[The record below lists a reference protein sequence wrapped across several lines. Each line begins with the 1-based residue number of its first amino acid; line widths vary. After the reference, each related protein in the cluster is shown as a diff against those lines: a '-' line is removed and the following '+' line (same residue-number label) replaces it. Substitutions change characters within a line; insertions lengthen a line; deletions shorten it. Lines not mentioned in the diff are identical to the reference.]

1 MQNIFISLLNTSI
14 TAGYLVIAVM
24 LLRPLLKKAPKYIR
38 CILWGL
44 VGLRLILP
52 FSFES
57 VLSLIPSAEPIPPEI
72 VTSPAPVI
80 HSGITFVNS
89 AVNPV
94 ISQSM
99 APSPEA
105 SVNPMQ
111 IVMAV
116 AWNVWLLGVVAMVL
130 YSVISFV
137 LLKRKLR
144 EAVQDGGNVWLCDRV
159 SSPFLLGLFRPRIYL
174 PSDLAES
181 SKVYVL
187 AHENAHIRRKDHWWK
202 PLGFLL
208 LTVYWFNPLMWVAY
222 IFLCRDIE
230 FACDE
235 KVIKEL
241 GTDCKCAYSEALIN
255 CSVPRRMISACP
267 VAFGEDGV
275 KGRIKSVLNYKK
287 PAFWIILIALILCI
301 VVAVC
306 FLTNPPE
313 DEQSDKIPANEYRFR
328 ATVVEIY
335 EDSLLVEPLE
345 KEEYF
350 SGAKQVVIRL
360 NGRSKDD
367 YRLGCIVEIIYD
379 SQIQESMPPVIPNAS
394 SIFNLDMLSSHLPDP
409 HYSFTATV
417 TEVLDDCIIVKYQ
430 HFPLH
435 NFEFSYYQVNT
446 DPTGYTVGD
455 KVNISY
461 DGTVTE
467 TEPYDIL
474 GEVYSI
480 EITEYNYGSS
490 VTDYSFF
497 ATVLEVR
504 EDSLLIEPNSG
515 EHELELSNH
524 FIISADSASSYE
536 IGDSVHILYDGEI
549 EIADPPVI
557 PNVLMLA
564 TVADTYYLTKDPLD
578 TADHAVFDI
587 DSDGILED
595 CYVSQ
600 HPLTG
605 LCVIVLYAYE
615 NGILEYCNYFNPE
628 NHYEFSFQNTED
640 GRLSIVAIDPYSF
653 YRSQV
658 YTISVQGCNLV
669 LTNENNHQ
677 VEYWSTDEPFA
688 PTLRTVKTLY
698 PQFFGLDTFK
708 GLEVYVWKNEDWRC
722 GVRSGTNRLAT
733 QEELWAFREGATL
746 DEMALILS
754 SYGITQDDVFILY
767 SYDPA
772 FSGEYPNKPTTGEQ
786 AYIEKTL
793 FSLLPQHLA
802 TEPYIASEFQ
812 VQKQYPLIVYA
823 YKLAENS
830 WRFRFYENTTIFE
843 SMQDACMKLD
853 GLTVQDACAKME
865 QYDYPPEEIPVI
877 PISSYLSSY
886 YYEINEQTAAEAR
899 MILGL
904 IKLSNSDEPTP
915 TEAGPESSENGYAL
929 ESGYYSLSGSGK
941 DSFATPYICIDTA
954 KKTANIGGSPLMS
967 YSESGRYYLLFDRLI
982 VKAQNT
988 TYTFQ
993 IQGKNT
999 LVLLSDRGYDKSPIP
1014 ASGTYVFCGE
1024 YPS

>member
-1 MQNIFISLLNTSI
+1 M
-14 TAGYLVIAVM
+14 
-24 LLRPLLKKAPKYIR
+24 
-38 CILWGL
+38 
-44 VGLRLILP
+44 
-52 FSFES
+52 
-57 VLSLIPSAEPIPPEI
+57 
-72 VTSPAPVI
+72 
-80 HSGITFVNS
+80 
-89 AVNPV
+89 
-94 ISQSM
+94 
-99 APSPEA
+99 
-105 SVNPMQ
+105 
-111 IVMAV
+111 
-116 AWNVWLLGVVAMVL
+116 
-130 YSVISFV
+130 
-137 LLKRKLR
+137 
-144 EAVQDGGNVWLCDRV
+144 
-159 SSPFLLGLFRPRIYL
+159 
-174 PSDLAES
+174 
-181 SKVYVL
+181 
-187 AHENAHIRRKDHWWK
+187 
-202 PLGFLL
+202 L

-241 GTDCKCAYSEALIN
+241 GMDCKCAYSEALIN
-255 CSVPRRMISACP
+255 CSVPRKMISACP

-313 DEQSDKIPANEYRFR
+313 DDQSGKIPANEYRFR

-367 YRLGCIVEIIYD
+367 YRLGCIVEVIYD
-379 SQIQESMPPVIPNAS
+379 SQIQETMPPVIPNAS

-409 HYSFTATV
+409 YYSFTATV

-446 DPTGYTVGD
+446 DPTGYAVGY
-455 KVNISY
+455 KVNIAY

-467 TEPYDIL
+467 TDPYDIL

-480 EITEYNYGSS
+480 EIAE
-490 VTDYSFF
+490 
-497 ATVLEVR
+497 A
-504 EDSLLIEPNSG
+504 
-515 EHELELSNH
+515 
-524 FIISADSASSYE
+524 
-536 IGDSVHILYDGEI
+536 
-549 EIADPPVI
+549 
-557 PNVLMLA
+557 
-564 TVADTYYLTKDPLD
+564 
-578 TADHAVFDI
+578 
-587 DSDGILED
+587 
-595 CYVSQ
+595 
-600 HPLTG
+600 
-605 LCVIVLYAYE
+605 
-615 NGILEYCNYFNPE
+615 
-628 NHYEFSFQNTED
+628 EFSIGQ
-640 GRLSIVAIDPYSF
+640 P
-653 YRSQV
+653 
-658 YTISVQGCNLV
+658 V
-669 LTNENNHQ
+669 LCL
-677 VEYWSTDEPFA
+677 DE
-688 PTLRTVKTLY
+688 LY
-698 PQFFGLDTFK
+698 PQFHGLDTFK
-708 GLEVYVWKNEDWRC
+708 GLEVYVWKNGTWRC

-733 QEELWAFREGATL
+733 QEELWAFRGGATL

-754 SYGITQDDVFILY
+754 TYGITQDDVFILY

-793 FSLLPQHLA
+793 FSLLPQRVA
-802 TEPYIASEFQ
+802 TEPYIAPEFQ
-812 VQKQYPLIVYA
+812 VQKQYPLIIYA

-843 SMQDACMKLD
+843 SMQDASMKLD

-877 PISSYLSSY
+877 PISSHLSSY

-915 TEAGPESSENGYAL
+915 TEAGPESSGNGYAL
-929 ESGYYSLSGSGK
+929 ENGYYSLSGSGK
-941 DSFATPYICIDTA
+941 DSFATPYIYIDTA

-993 IQGKNT
+993 IQDKNT

-1024 YPS
+1024 YPQ

>member
-1 MQNIFISLLNTSI
+1 MENIFISLLNTSI

-94 ISQSM
+94 ISQSF
-99 APSPEA
+99 APAPEA

-111 IVMAV
+111 VVMAV
-116 AWNVWLLGVVAMVL
+116 AWNVWLLGVIAMVL

-144 EAVQDGGNVWLCDRV
+144 EAVQDGGNVWVCDRV
-159 SSPFLLGLFRPRIYL
+159 SSPFLLGLFRPKIYL

-313 DEQSDKIPANEYRFR
+313 DEQPAKIPANEYRFR

-367 YRLGCIVEIIYD
+367 YRLGCIVEVIYD
-379 SQIQESMPPVIPNAS
+379 SQIQETMPPVIPNAS
-394 SIFNLDMLSSHLPDP
+394 SIFNLDMVSSHLPDP
-409 HYSFTATV
+409 YYSFTATV

-446 DPTGYTVGD
+446 DPTGYAVGY
-455 KVNISY
+455 KVNIAY

-480 EITEYNYGSS
+480 EIAE
-490 VTDYSFF
+490 
-497 ATVLEVR
+497 A
-504 EDSLLIEPNSG
+504 
-515 EHELELSNH
+515 
-524 FIISADSASSYE
+524 
-536 IGDSVHILYDGEI
+536 
-549 EIADPPVI
+549 
-557 PNVLMLA
+557 
-564 TVADTYYLTKDPLD
+564 
-578 TADHAVFDI
+578 
-587 DSDGILED
+587 
-595 CYVSQ
+595 
-600 HPLTG
+600 
-605 LCVIVLYAYE
+605 
-615 NGILEYCNYFNPE
+615 
-628 NHYEFSFQNTED
+628 EFSIGQ
-640 GRLSIVAIDPYSF
+640 P
-653 YRSQV
+653 
-658 YTISVQGCNLV
+658 V
-669 LTNENNHQ
+669 LCL
-677 VEYWSTDEPFA
+677 DE
-688 PTLRTVKTLY
+688 LY
-698 PQFFGLDTFK
+698 PQFHGLDTFK
-708 GLEVYVWKNEDWRC
+708 GLEVYVWKNGTWRC

-733 QEELWAFREGATL
+733 QEELWAFGEGVTL
-746 DEMALILS
+746 ETMALILS
-754 SYGITQDDVFILY
+754 TYRITRDEVAILY

-772 FSGEYPNKPTTGEQ
+772 FSGAYPNVPTTEQ
-786 AYIEKTL
+786 QAFIEDTL
-793 FSLLPQHLA
+793 FAYLPQRIIMESYYISPDYSA
-802 TEPYIASEFQ
+802 TE
-812 VQKQYPLIVYA
+812 VYPVVVCG
-823 YKLAENS
+823 YKFGENS
-830 WRFRFYENTTIFE
+830 WEFQFFPNTTIAD
-843 SMQDACMKLD
+843 SIASAKNQMNGMKWEEAYYALKEYDLD
-853 GLTVQDACAKME
+853 
-865 QYDYPPEEIPVI
+865 PSEIPVVVI
-877 PISSYLSSY
+877 QHPLSSY

-899 MILGL
+899 IILGL

-915 TEAGPESSENGYAL
+915 TEAGPESSGNGYAL
-929 ESGYYSLSGSGK
+929 ENGYYSLSGSGK
-941 DSFATPYICIDTA
+941 DSFATPYIYIDTT

-993 IQGKNT
+993 IQDKNT

-1024 YPS
+1024 YPQ

>member
-1 MQNIFISLLNTSI
+1 MESIFISLLNTSI

-24 LLRPLLKKAPKYIR
+24 LLRPILKKAPKYIR

-44 VGLRLILP
+44 VGLRLVLP

-57 VLSLIPSAEPIPPEI
+57 ILSLIPSAEPIPPEI
-72 VTSPAPVI
+72 VSSPAPVI
-80 HSGITFVNS
+80 QSGITFFNS
-89 AVNPV
+89 TVNP
-94 ISQSM
+94 ILSQTM
-99 APSPEA
+99 APTPEY

-111 IVMAV
+111 VVMGI
-116 AWNVWLLGVVAMVL
+116 AWNVWLLGVIAMVL
-130 YSVISFV
+130 YSVISFI

-144 EAVQDGGNVWLCDRV
+144 EAVQEGGNVWVCDRV
-159 SSPFLLGLFRPRIYL
+159 SSPFLLGLFRPKIYL
-174 PSDLAES
+174 PSDLAGADRQ
-181 SKVYVL
+181 YVL

-241 GTDCKCAYSEALIN
+241 GTDCKKPYSDALIN
-255 CSVPRRMISACP
+255 CSVPRKMISACP

-313 DEQSDKIPANEYRFR
+313 DEQPTKFPANEYRFR

-350 SGAKQVVIRL
+350 AGAEQVVIRL

-367 YRLGCIVEIIYD
+367 YRLGCIVEVIYD
-379 SQIQESMPPVIPNAS
+379 SQLEESMPPIIPNAS
-394 SIFNLDMLSSHLPDP
+394 SIFNLDLVSSYLPDP

-430 HFPLH
+430 HFPFH

-455 KVNISY
+455 KVNIAY

-515 EHELELSNH
+515 EHEFELSNQ

-564 TVADTYYLTKDPLD
+564 TVADTYYFTKDPLG

-587 DSDGILED
+587 DSDGIMED
-595 CYVSQ
+595 CYVYQ

-605 LCVIVLYAYE
+605 LCVMVLCAYE
-615 NGILEYCNYFNPE
+615 NGILEYCNYFDPE

-640 GRLSIVAIDPYSF
+640 GRISIVAIDPYSF

-708 GLEVYVWKNEDWRC
+708 GLEVYVWKNGDWRC
-722 GVRSGTNRLAT
+722 GVRDGTNRRVT
-733 QEELWAFREGATL
+733 REELWAFGEGATL

-754 SYGITQDDVFILY
+754 TYGITQDKVAILY

-793 FSLLPQHLA
+793 FSLLPQRLD
-802 TEPYIASEFQ
+802 TEPYIAPEFQ
-812 VQKQYPLIVYA
+812 VQAQYPLIVYG
-823 YKLAENS
+823 YKLAENY
-830 WRFRFYENTTIFE
+830 WQFKFYKNTTIAA
-843 SMQDACMKLD
+843 SAQDAVMGLNGISLEDARDMLAKYDLD
-853 GLTVQDACAKME
+853 PAK
-865 QYDYPPEEIPVI
+865 IPVI
-877 PISSYLSSY
+877 PVNSYISSY
-886 YYEINEQTAAEAR
+886 YYEISEQTTLEAR
-899 MILGL
+899 KLLGL
-904 IKLSNSDEPTP
+904 S
-915 TEAGPESSENGYAL
+915 
-929 ESGYYSLSGSGK
+929 
-941 DSFATPYICIDTA
+941 
-954 KKTANIGGSPLMS
+954 
-967 YSESGRYYLLFDRLI
+967 
-982 VKAQNT
+982 
-988 TYTFQ
+988 
-993 IQGKNT
+993 
-999 LVLLSDRGYDKSPIP
+999 
-1014 ASGTYVFCGE
+1014 
-1024 YPS
+1024 

>member
-57 VLSLIPSAEPIPPEI
+57 VLSLIPSAQPIPPEI

-80 HSGITFVNS
+80 HSGISFVNS

-94 ISQSM
+94 ISQSF
-99 APSPEA
+99 APAPEA

-111 IVMAV
+111 VVMAV
-116 AWNVWLLGVVAMVL
+116 AWNVWLLGVIAMVL

-144 EAVQDGGNVWLCDRV
+144 EAVQDGGNVWVCDRV

-174 PSDLAES
+174 PSALAEGDRQ
-181 SKVYVL
+181 YVL

-222 IFLCRDIE
+222 IFLCRDVE

-255 CSVPRRMISACP
+255 CSMPRRMISACP

-313 DEQSDKIPANEYRFR
+313 DEQSGKIPANEYRFR

-367 YRLGCIVEIIYD
+367 YRLGCIVEVIYD
-379 SQIQESMPPVIPNAS
+379 SQIQETMPPVIPNAS

-490 VTDYSFF
+490 DTNHQD
-497 ATVLEVR
+497 
-504 EDSLLIEPNSG
+504 LLNA
-515 EHELELSNH
+515 
-524 FIISADSASSYE
+524 IS
-536 IGDSVHILYDGEI
+536 
-549 EIADPPVI
+549 
-557 PNVLMLA
+557 
-564 TVADTYYLTKDPLD
+564 
-578 TADHAVFDI
+578 FDI
-587 DSDGILED
+587 DNDGIIEDCLIMPGPTYGIFSVEIVVQENGNEEYRCSLAHPSWDNCGFCETSDGK
-595 CYVSQ
+595 YVF
-600 HPLTG
+600 
-605 LCVIVLYAYE
+605 VIADFFKNSE
-615 NGILEYCNYFNPE
+615 IAFDISIKNGQIYLSSSDGSIYNYLMTPYLSNLK
-628 NHYEFSFQNTED
+628 NT
-640 GRLSIVAIDPYSF
+640 
-653 YRSQV
+653 
-658 YTISVQGCNLV
+658 
-669 LTNENNHQ
+669 
-677 VEYWSTDEPFA
+677 
-688 PTLRTVKTLY
+688 Y

-708 GLEVYVWKNEDWRC
+708 GLEVYVWKNGDWRC

-733 QEELWAFREGATL
+733 QEELWAFGGGATL

-754 SYGITQDDVFILY
+754 TYGITQDDVCILY

-772 FSGEYPNKPTTGEQ
+772 FSGEYPNKPTAGEQ

-793 FSLLPQHLA
+793 FSLLPQCVA
-802 TEPYIASEFQ
+802 TEPYIAPEFQ

-843 SMQDACMKLD
+843 SMQDASMKLD

-877 PISSYLSSY
+877 PINSHLSSY

-929 ESGYYSLSGSGK
+929 ENGYYSLSGSGK
-941 DSFATPYICIDTA
+941 DSFATPYIYIDTA

-967 YSESGRYYLLFDRLI
+967 YRESGRYYLLFDRLI

-993 IQGKNT
+993 IQDKNT